1 MSQTAQAVENA
12 LKGEKTFQ
20 TVQFAI
26 TGDAETDMIA
36 GMMAVADAAMN
47 TSGIQTAGQWPSE
60 FSRMAQRVCSYLS
73 GRYEAYARMKE
84 KQEDSFKQM
93 SQASMGSW
101 KEIAPPPGQ
110 PYSSGGLAGQIY
122 GSSSAL
128 ANIHPQM
135 SQNQMTA
142 EEIRRRQRQCDISQ
156 VLKEMEEKQP

>member
-1 MSQTAQAVENA
+1 MNQTAQAVENA

-47 TSGIQTAGQWPSE
+47 TSGMQTAGQWPSE
-60 FSRMAQRVCSYLS
+60 FSRMAQRVCLYLS

-84 KQEDSFKQM
+84 KQEDSSKQM

-101 KEIAPPPGQ
+101 KEITPLHPGSAAPGV
-110 PYSSGGLAGQIY
+110 GGLGGQIY
-122 GSSSAL
+122 GSSSA
-128 ANIHPQM
+128 NVHPQM
-135 SQNQMTA
+135 NQAPISLQETM
-142 EEIRRRQRQCDISQ
+142 RQRKQIDQMSEI
-156 VLKEMEEKQP
+156 LKKMEKP

>member
-36 GMMAVADAAMN
+36 GMMAVADAAIN
-47 TSGIQTAGQWPSE
+47 TSAMQTAGQWPSE
-60 FSRMAQRVCSYLS
+60 FSRMAQRVCLYLS

-101 KEIAPPPGQ
+101 KEVYPGSAAPGV
-110 PYSSGGLAGQIY
+110 SGLGGQIY
-122 GSSSAL
+122 GSS
-128 ANIHPQM
+128 ANVPSQM
-135 SQNQMTA
+135 SQAAMTPA
-142 EEIRRRQRQCDISQ
+142 HFA
-156 VLKEMEEKQP
+156 KQALQPAQKDPQ

>member
-20 TVQFAI
+20 TIQFAI

-36 GMMAVADAAMN
+36 GMMAVADAAIN
-47 TSGIQTAGQWPSE
+47 TSAMQTAGQWPSE
-60 FSRMAQRVCSYLS
+60 FSRMAQRVCLYLS

-101 KEIAPPPGQ
+101 NEVYPGSAAPGV
-110 PYSSGGLAGQIY
+110 GGLGGQIY
-122 GSSSAL
+122 GSS
-128 ANIHPQM
+128 ANVHPQM
-135 SQNQMTA
+135 SQAPISLQETM
-142 EEIRRRQRQCDISQ
+142 RQRKQIDQMSEI
-156 VLKEMEEKQP
+156 LKKMEEP